1 MLLALVTLCLMAAVT
16 SPRAMAKDLRIA
28 FWNVELTRK
37 GPGLL
42 LRDITRGGD
51 AGIDAVLRG
60 IDGLNADILVLGG
73 IDFDAGGLALAAL
86 NERLARPFAHV
97 QPLRPN
103 TGLPSGFDLDGN
115 GRRDEARDAIGFGTF
130 PGQGGMALL
139 SSLPIETGAS
149 RDFNAFLWADLPGT
163 LRPAGMP
170 DSLPLSTTG
179 HHDSAVVLPDG
190 RMLHLLTWHATTP
203 AFDGPEDRNGRRNHD
218 ETAFWSSLLA
228 GALPFPPPKPPFIL
242 IGQANSDP
250 EKGDGLPAAIRALLA
265 HPALQDPLPLA
276 DTVDYGGT
284 IGPLRVSYIL
294 PSSDLTVT
302 GSGRGAAIGDRR
314 HRPIWVK
321 LDF

>member
-1 MLLALVTLCLMAAVT
+1 MAE
-16 SPRAMAKDLRIA
+16 DLRIA

-42 LRDITRGGD
+42 LRDITRGNDPQIAAVLG
-51 AGIDAVLRG
+51 GIDALQ
-60 IDGLNADILVLGG
+60 ADILVLGG

-86 NERLARPFAHV
+86 NLRLARPFAHLR
-97 QPLRPN
+97 PLRPN

-130 PGQGGMALL
+130 PGQGGMAIL
-139 SSLPIETGAS
+139 SALPFDSGAS
-149 RDFNAFLWADLPGT
+149 RDFNAFVWKDLPGT
-163 LRPAGMP
+163 LRPDAMP

-179 HHDSAVVLPDG
+179 HHDTAVILKNG
-190 RMLHLLTWHATTP
+190 QALHLLTWHATTP

-218 ETAFWSSLLA
+218 ETAFWSALLA
-228 GALPFPPPKPPFIL
+228 GALPFPSPKPPFLL

-265 HPALQDPLPLA
+265 NPALQDPLPLS

-294 PSSDLTVT
+294 PTSDLSVT
-302 GSGRGAAIGDRR
+302 ASGIGPPLPSQR
-314 HRPIWVK
+314 HRPIWVA
-321 LDF
+321 LTPP